1 MKQLIAGFA
10 LLCLMA
16 GNAYAA
22 GLTFENKSAVSI
34 PLEIPGVMNPNLNP
48 HSKSGISLDKGQKVF
63 FKYKGKRTL
72 LLEITNQ
79 KDGETLVINELIAK
93 RIEGIEKK
101 KKMGTTTQ

>member
-1 MKQLIAGFA
+1 MKQLIAGFV

-22 GLTFENKSAVSI
+22 DLTFENKSAVSI

-48 HSKSGISLDKGQKVF
+48 RSKSSLTLDKGQKVF

-79 KDGETLVINELIAK
+79 KNGETIVINELIAK
-93 RIEGIEKK
+93 RIKEIERKK
-101 KKMGTTTQ
+101 K